1 MNPRIRG
8 EETMGSF
15 RDNIRRVTPYLPG
28 EQPQDKKMIK
38 LNTNENPYPP
48 APGVARV
55 LKEFETDRLRLYP
68 QPDAAPL
75 AEALAAEYQ
84 VEPEQVFVGVGS
96 DDVLGMAFL
105 TFFSGAKEI
114 LFPDVTYSFYPVW
127 AELFRI
133 PYRCPR
139 VDENFRICKED
150 YYAPNGGIVL
160 ANPNAPTSIAE
171 NRTWVEDIV
180 AHNPESVV
188 IVDEAYIDFGGES
201 ALPLIDRYEN
211 LLIVQ
216 TFSKSRSMAGMRI
229 GFAIGSRELIQSLTA
244 VRNAYNSYPL
254 NLPAILCGIEAVK
267 DRAYFDRTREAIIE
281 TREKTAEAL
290 KALGFRVLPSA
301 ANFLF
306 AAPPVLPAAEL
317 LELLKKKSIYVRYFR
332 TERIR
337 EYLRISIGTPEQMEL
352 LLREIQ
358 EILAARQ

>member
-1 MNPRIRG
+1 M
-8 EETMGSF
+8 ESF

-28 EQPQDKKMIK
+28 EQPQGKDIIK

-48 APGVARV
+48 APGVTRM
-55 LKEFETDRLRLYP
+55 LKELETDRLRLYP
-68 QPDAAPL
+68 QPDATPL
-75 AEALAAEYQ
+75 AAALAVEYG
-84 VEPEQVFVGVGS
+84 VEPEQVFVGIGS

-105 TFFSGAKEI
+105 TFFSGTKEI

-133 PYRCPR
+133 PYRCPK
-139 VDENFRICKED
+139 VDESFRIRKED
-150 YYAPNGGIVL
+150 YFAPNGGIVF

-171 NRTWVEDIV
+171 SRAWVEEIV

-201 ALPLIDRYEN
+201 ALPLIERYEN

-229 GFAIGSRELIQSLTA
+229 GFAIGSRELIQSLRA

-267 DRAYFDRTREAIIE
+267 DRAYFDRTREAIIR
-281 TREKTAEAL
+281 TREKTAEEL
-290 KALGFRVLPSA
+290 RALGFHVLPSA

-306 AAPPVLPAAEL
+306 AAPPDGAAE
-317 LELLKKKSIYVRYFR
+317 ELFETLKKRGIYVRYFR
-332 TERIR
+332 SERIK
-337 EYLRISIGTPEQMEL
+337 EYLRISVGTPEQMAL
-352 LLREIQ
+352 LLEELREA
-358 EILAARQ
+358 LAARQ